1 MGKLGNRLR
10 SGNFSKRPL
19 PLQKEN
25 QQDDSNQLHVQN
37 PAFQPQQQPQF
48 VEEDYPEEQQQI
60 EEEEEFGTQQSQQVP
75 IPHPPSPQQIQ
86 DYQDYTKRQREAD
99 EERFQNNPMAI
110 LDEIK
115 KAPSPK
121 GTYPILVG
129 GRPIDLHMLED
140 YVIRTSPY
148 SLKTIMR
155 YHNARTIE
163 EIKGYAKGFGG
174 KGINGRTILLIMLA
188 IGMAVIGIIVIIFMP
203 QIMAFFQGGIV

>member
-25 QQDDSNQLHVQN
+25 QQDESSQLPVKN
-37 PAFQPQQQPQF
+37 PALQPQQQPQF
-48 VEEDYPEEQQQI
+48 VEEDYPEEQQQF
-60 EEEEEFGTQQSQQVP
+60 EEEEFGTQQPYQVP
-75 IPHPPSPQQIQ
+75 IPPPPSPQQVQ
-86 DYQDYTKRQREAD
+86 DYQDYTKRQREVE

-121 GTYPILVG
+121 GTHPIIIG

-188 IGMAVIGIIVIIFMP
+188 IGMAVIGIMVIFFMP
-203 QIMAFFQGGIV
+203 QIMEFFQGGIM